1 MEGVDALTPRAEAWL
16 RLALTPGLSPRATA
30 RIVLAAGDPETA
42 CAWPL
47 EHLRE
52 VGGGRE
58 GALRRPREVDPGP
71 VLARCARLGM
81 AVLTPE
87 HSAWPRTAFEGLTDP
102 PAALFLLGRLP
113 EPGQPCVAIVG
124 TRRAT
129 PYGLRVAREL
139 AETLAR
145 AGVCVVSGL
154 AAGIDAAAHAGALR
168 AGASRAATLAV
179 LGNGCAVAYPP
190 ENALLRD
197 ELAAAGG
204 LLSEH
209 PPDAPPERWHFP
221 RRNRLVAA
229 LARVLVVVEAPVTSG
244 ALLTAGLALEQG
256 REVLAV
262 PGPIGRPAHEG
273 AHRLLKT
280 GQAALCLGASD
291 VFAALNLEAPE
302 GAGAPP
308 SVPPPPPG
316 PELALWTLLDPDEA
330 LDADAL
336 CLKSGLSAERVAAA
350 LAELELSGRARR
362 LPGVGYLR
370 S

>member
-1 MEGVDALTPRAEAWL
+1 MSTLPPRAEAWL
-16 RLALTPGLSPRATA
+16 RLALTPGLSPRAAA
-30 RIVLAAGDPETA
+30 RCVAAAGDPCTA
-42 CAWPL
+42 AAWPV
-47 EHLRE
+47 EHLQR
-52 VGGGRE
+52 VAGAGR
-58 GALRRPREVDPGP
+58 AAPARRPRDVDVGP
-71 VLARCARLGM
+71 VLARCHDLGV

-87 HSAWPRTAFEGLTDP
+87 HPGWPAAALQGLPDP
-102 PAALFLLGRLP
+102 PCALFLQGLLP
-113 EPGQPCVAIVG
+113 PPSQPCLGLVG

-129 PYGLRVAREL
+129 PYGQRVAREL

-168 AGASRAATLAV
+168 AGRPGATLAV
-179 LGNGCAVAYPP
+179 LGCGVAVAYPP

-197 ELAAAGG
+197 EIAVQGG

-229 LARVLVVVEAPVTSG
+229 LVRALVVVEAPITSG
-244 ALLTAGLALEQG
+244 ALLTAGLALELG

-273 AHRLLKT
+273 AHRLLKQ
-280 GQAALCLGASD
+280 GHAALCLGAGD
-291 VFAALNLEAPE
+291 LFAALAL
-302 GAGAPP
+302 APP
-308 SVPPPPPG
+308 TPAERASEAAPPPPG

-330 LDADAL
+330 RDADSL
-336 CLKSGLSAERVAAA
+336 CAASGLPADQVRMA
-350 LAELELSGRARR
+350 LTALELGGRARR
-362 LPGVGYLR
+362 VPGAGYLR
-370 S
+370 L